1 MNKIYFKSPTAFVVE
16 NGCTDELHIYLK
28 KLGIAK
34 CLIVTDPT
42 INQLGMVEQ
51 IIEKARDQ
59 GIEFAVYADCEPE
72 PPVGNMELALKQY
85 QDESCQGIVGLGG
98 GSAMDVAKAVAMLV
112 SNGGCYQDYIGV
124 NRVPKRCAPLILIPT
139 TSGTGSEVS
148 MFSIMMVD
156 GVKAGVCDENITAH
170 IALVNPELTASV
182 PRNLT
187 ASTGL
192 DAFCHLLECYI
203 SVLANSMS
211 DMIALE
217 GLGYVWKYLRKA
229 VGDGQDLE
237 ARYWMSYASALG
249 GFGPNLVD
257 GCAANHGFAFALGAV
272 YHLGHGLANAL
283 MLPYVFPVVARAELE
298 KMPKLAAV
306 LGIAADRKT
315 NLELVDEITAAIR
328 SLVKDVGC
336 LKPLAEFGATPAD
349 LDRLVDEVNLQT
361 RVMGHSSWK
370 LSADEIR
377 EIFSSAL

>member
-16 NGCTDELHIYLK
+16 NRCTDELHIYLK
-28 KLGIAK
+28 KLGITK
-34 CLIVTDPT
+34 CLVVTDPT
-42 INQLGMVEQ
+42 INKLGMVER
-51 IIEKARDQ
+51 ITEKAGAH
-59 GIEFAVYADCEPE
+59 GIELVVYADCEPE
-72 PPVGNMELALKQY
+72 PPVGNMESALKQY
-85 QDESCQGIVGLGG
+85 QAERCQGIVGLGG
-98 GSAMDVAKAVAMLV
+98 GSAMDVAKAAAMLV
-112 SNGGCYQDYIGV
+112 TNGGSYQDYIGV

-170 IALVNPELTASV
+170 IALVNPELTATV
-182 PRNLT
+182 PRNIT

-203 SVLANSMS
+203 SVYANSMS

-229 VGDGQDLE
+229 VGDGGNSE

-306 LGIAADRKT
+306 VGISADGKT
-315 NLELVDEITAAIR
+315 NLELVSEISDAIR
-328 SLVKDVGC
+328 GLVEDVGC
-336 LKPLAEFGATPAD
+336 FKPLSQFGATPAD
-349 LDRLVDEVNLQT
+349 LDRLVDEANLQT

-370 LSADEIR
+370 LSSEEIR
-377 EIFSSAL
+377 EIFRCAL